1 MWRNKQ
7 LKYTK
12 EHEAPDFARALYKAE
27 QSRSKNRQKRK
38 KKLK

>member
-12 EHEAPDFARALYKAE
+12 EHEAPDYSKALHKAE
-27 QSRSKNRQKRK
+27 QSRAKNRQKRK
-38 KKLK
+38 KKSN

>member
-12 EHEAPDFARALYKAE
+12 EHEAPDFAKALHKAE
-27 QSRSKNRQKRK
+27 QSRAKNRQKRK